1 MFDAIRTIASTLCLM
16 QFELLHQ
23 HEVGCNTNYYI
34 DMRLDA
40 RGSIASPF
48 WFDAIRTIASM
59 LCSMQFEVL
68 HRHEVGCNTNYH
80 IDMSFDAIQTIAS
93 T

>member
-1 MFDAIRTIASTLCLM
+1 MQYELLHRVYVGTKYCIEFMFDAIRTIASTLCLM

-48 WFDAIRTIASM
+48 WFAAIRTIAS
-59 LCSMQFEVL
+59 
-68 HRHEVGCNTNYH
+68 T
-80 IDMSFDAIQTIAS
+80 
-93 T
+93 